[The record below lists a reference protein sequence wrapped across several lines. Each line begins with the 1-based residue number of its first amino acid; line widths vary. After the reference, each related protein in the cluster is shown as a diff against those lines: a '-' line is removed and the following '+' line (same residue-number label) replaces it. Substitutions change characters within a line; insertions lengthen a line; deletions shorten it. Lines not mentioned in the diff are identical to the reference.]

1 MNGFLSRSAAA
12 WWSLVA
18 AFVLFV
24 AVNVIAEQTLRGTR
38 IDLTARHLYT
48 LSPGSKKVLA
58 KIDEPITLRFYYTPR
73 LGEAAPPYGI
83 YAERVREM
91 LEQYAALAAGKIKL
105 EFIDPEPFSAEE
117 DRAVAFGLQ
126 GVPLAQGGDQV
137 YFGLAATNATDDQQT
152 IGFFQPE
159 RERFLEY
166 DLTKL
171 VYSLAFPKKDRR
183 GLISSLPFQGDFMA
197 AMRGPGPPAY
207 TIYEQMRQ
215 LYDIPGTCS
224 PISTAFPTV
233 SMS

>member
-12 WWSLVA
+12 WWSLAA
-18 AFVLFV
+18 AFILFV

-48 LSPGSKKVLA
+48 LAPGSKTVLA

-171 VYSLAFPKKDRR
+171 IYSLAFPKKTVV
-183 GLISSLPFQGDFMA
+183 GLISSLPLQGDFMA
-197 AMRGPGPPAY
+197 AM
-207 TIYEQMRQ
+207 
-215 LYDIPGTCS
+215 
-224 PISTAFPTV
+224 
-233 SMS
+233 